1 MDNDLAIQRLA
12 DRLDGTLRD
21 TFLSIVAAM
30 AASPQAAE
38 LNRLVENEDI
48 LGIIR
53 LWERVLRSSL
63 TANVAQMETALG
75 SVVTKAAAQTIVVA
89 GFSGTL
95 TRISNT
101 TLNWLRNE
109 SSRLIVGVSTES
121 MLSIRTLLS
130 TGYEAGT
137 GIRPTARQI
146 RSVVGI
152 LPSHAAAVT
161 RYGQMLFNLGYD
173 QDRIDGYV
181 DTYTRRLLAYRADN
195 IARTEAMTAAHVG
208 QLAAWQHLV
217 EQNLID
223 PARSWMEWMTATDD
237 RVCPLCA
244 PMDGKKVRIGSPFIS
259 DSKGFPNGFPRDIP
273 SPGADRLRKTGMK
286 PDPYSMK
293 RHRGRD
299 RKGKNLDGFTI
310 PLPTFKSVPHPPLH
324 PSCRCTMRLVFDGTV
339 S

>member
-1 MDNDLAIQRLA
+1 VDDLAIQRLA
-12 DRLDGTLRD
+12 DRLDGTVRD
-21 TFLSIVAAM
+21 TFLSIVSAI

-38 LNRLVENEDI
+38 LNQLVENEDI

-53 LWERVLRSSL
+53 LWERHLRASL
-63 TANVAQMETALG
+63 TANVAQMEATLG
-75 SVVTKAAAQTIVVA
+75 NIVTKAAAQTIIVA

-121 MLSIRTLLS
+121 MLSIRQLLS
-130 TGYEAGT
+130 AGYQAGT
-137 GIRPTARQI
+137 GVRPTARQI
-146 RSVVGI
+146 RAVVGI

-161 RYGQMLFNLGYD
+161 RYGLQLEALGFP
-173 QDRIDGYV
+173 QDKIDSYV
-181 DTYTRRLLAYRADN
+181 ETYTRRLLAYRADN

-208 QLAAWQHLV
+208 QLEAWKHLV

-223 PARSWMEWMTATDD
+223 PRRSWMEWMTATDD

-244 PMDGKKVRIGSPFIS
+244 PMDGKRVRIGNPFIS
-259 DSKGFPNGFPRDIP
+259 DTKGFPNGFPRNIP
-273 SPGADRLRKTGMK
+273 SPGADRLRKGPMK
-286 PDPYSMK
+286 PDPFSMK

-310 PLPTFKSVPHPPLH
+310 PLPTIKSVPHPPLH

>member
-1 MDNDLAIQRLA
+1 MDDLAIQRLA
-12 DRLDGTLRD
+12 DRLDGSLRD
-21 TFLSIVAAM
+21 TFLSIVSAI
-30 AASPQAAE
+30 AASPDAAE
-38 LNRLVENEDI
+38 LQRLVDNEDVI
-48 LGIIR
+48 GIIR
-53 LWERVLRSSL
+53 LWERVLRANL
-63 TANVAQMETALG
+63 TANVAQMEGALG
-75 SVVTKAAAQTIVVA
+75 NVVTKAAAQSIIVA
-89 GFSGTL
+89 GFSGSL

-101 TLNWLRNE
+101 TLNWIRNE

-121 MLSIRTLLS
+121 MLSIRTLLA
-130 TGYEAGT
+130 TGYQAGT
-137 GIRPTARQI
+137 GVRPTARQI
-146 RSVVGI
+146 RAVVGI
-152 LPSHAAAVT
+152 LPSHAAAII
-161 RYGQMLFNLGYD
+161 RYGQMLFNLGYP

-181 DTYTRRLLAYRADN
+181 ETYTRRLLAYRADN

-208 QLAAWQHLV
+208 QLSAWQHLV
-217 EQNLID
+217 EQNLLN

-259 DSKGFPNGFPRDIP
+259 DSKGFPDGYPSNIP

-299 RKGKNLDGFTI
+299 RKGKNLDGFTV
-310 PLPTFKSVPHPPLH
+310 PLPTFKSIPHPPLH
-324 PSCRCTMRLVFDGTV
+324 PSCRCTMRLVFDGKA